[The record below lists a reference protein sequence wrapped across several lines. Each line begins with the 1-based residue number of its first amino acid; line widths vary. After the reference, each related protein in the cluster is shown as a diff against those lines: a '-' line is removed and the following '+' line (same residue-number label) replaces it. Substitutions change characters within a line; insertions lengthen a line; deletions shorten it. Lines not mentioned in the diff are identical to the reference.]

1 MSGPLKLRARDAQDL
16 AVLSAMIQDA
26 LVPIADMVYL
36 TDDKRFVLALN
47 RYRWDH
53 HPAEP
58 SRTHALLTV
67 QHVTR
72 VQTKGFDRRKRDRI
86 HNLLSLTFDGAAL
99 LAAFAGGGTLR
110 LEAADLDCLLED
122 VGEPWPAQAVPEH
135 PDDGE
140 A

>member
-1 MSGPLKLRARDAQDL
+1 MSEPLKLRARDAQDM

-26 LVPIADMVYL
+26 LVPIADMAYL

-53 HPAEP
+53 PAEP
-58 SRTHALLTV
+58 SRIHALLTV
-67 QHVTR
+67 QNVTR
-72 VQTKGFDRRKRDRI
+72 VQTKGLDRRKPDRI
-86 HNLLSLTFDGAAL
+86 HNLLSLTFDGEAL
-99 LAAFAGGGTLR
+99 LAAFAGGGSMW

-135 PDDGE
+135 PVGD